1 MALSNILDALNFG
14 LESDNFEDPESKS
27 HDVKITELNDEDD
40 NDVPAGGLVDA
51 EIAEI
56 NVEADELREDG
67 DKAERAHAALES
79 LYTVLEASLEEG
91 GLTPQAARIAGLF
104 ADQYAAESLDES
116 PIASQ
121 EAFGGSCSSFK
132 ATQISMESVGD
143 ALKKVWATIVAILK
157 KLGAFLGEAFNKITF
172 AAQRL
177 EGRAAKLAKAAAD
190 ARRLPAKGKVDI
202 GGRSLLFIN
211 GQYDANGAR
220 DLEYACRT
228 VWTDYPKAVHQYL
241 GAINRIGDM
250 IKAKPGS
257 AYTIARGLNV
267 SQNFARI
274 GKPLAGSNVPF
285 NREGAAVFKTQDFPG
300 DYAIYT
306 VLPNF
311 ADESG
316 TDTSKIKA
324 STGLHFLRNPQA
336 KTPES
341 FELPNPAAT
350 EIYKNASTILKAVKN
365 ITGAK
370 TTAKELQNDLTKAI
384 AGFDQARE
392 DSFEEDARKDAA
404 VVRTMIQ
411 GLRGLIGKQY
421 TGTQLHMLRCI
432 GAQLQLYKE
441 QLKGLGA
448 KVDDTVD
455 NNKLLGHD

>member
-1 MALSNILDALNFG
+1 MALSHFLDELNFG
-14 LESDNFEDPESKS
+14 LESDNFEEPETKS
-27 HDVKITELNDEDD
+27 HEVEITELNDEDE
-40 NDVPAGGLVDA
+40 NEVPAGGLVDA
-51 EIAEI
+51 EVAEI

-79 LYTVLEASLEEG
+79 LYDVLEASLENG
-91 GLTPQAARIAGLF
+91 GLSPQAAQIANLF
-104 ADQYAAESLDES
+104 AEQYTAECADES
-116 PIASQ
+116 PIAST

-132 ATQISMESVGD
+132 ATQISMEGVSE

-157 KLGAFLGEAFNKITF
+157 KLGTFIGAAFNKVTF
-172 AAQRL
+172 AAKRL
-177 EGRAAKLAKAAAD
+177 EGRAAKIAKAAAD

-202 GGRSLLFIN
+202 GGRSLLFI
-211 GQYDANGAR
+211 GGKYDANGAR
-220 DLEYACRT
+220 DLEYAARLM
-228 VWTDYPKAVHQYL
+228 WNDYPKAVQNYMSSCSRVL
-241 GAINRIGDM
+241 EGL
-250 IKAKPGS
+250 KSKPG
-257 AYTIARGLNV
+257 TTVKMLMGLNV

-300 DYAIYT
+300 DFAIYT

-311 ADESG
+311 ADETG
-316 TDTSKIKA
+316 LTTGKLKA

-350 EIYKNASTILKAVKN
+350 EIYKNASTILKAVKT

-370 TTAKELQNDLTKAI
+370 AYASTLQSDLNKLVSEADKADTTENEGL
-384 AGFDQARE
+384 
-392 DSFEEDARKDAA
+392 RKDASA
-404 VVRTMIQ
+404 ARALIIS
-411 GLRGLIGKQY
+411 LRGLIGKQY
-421 TGTQLHMLRCI
+421 VGTQFHMLRCI

-448 KVDDTVD
+448 KVDEAVD